1 MTPSFQGSIPAVY
14 QQHLVPLIFEPYAR
28 DLAARARGLP
38 ARRVLE
44 LAAGTGVVTRQLAL
58 ALPSD
63 VAIDASD
70 LSQPMLDQA
79 ASIGT
84 SRPVHWRQADV
95 HALPYPDSAFELV
108 VSQFGVMF
116 FSDKPRAFAEVR
128 RVLAPGGVFL
138 FNVWDR
144 LEANELP
151 NAVTEALAGLFP
163 DDPPTFMRR
172 IPHGYHEPS
181 AIARD
186 LGAGGFTSAPTIETV
201 AVMSH
206 ADDAHAGAVAFCCG
220 TPLRPDLEARASGQ
234 LDEIVA
240 AVTRALTAR
249 FGTGPFDTKIQ
260 ALVVS
265 VRKSS

>member
-1 MTPSFQGSIPAVY
+1 MTPAFQGSIPAVY

-58 ALPSD
+58 SLPAD

-84 SRPVHWRQADV
+84 ARPVHWRQADV
-95 HALPYPDSAFELV
+95 HALPYADAAFELV

-144 LEANELP
+144 LEENELP

-172 IPHGYHEPS
+172 IPHGYHEPA

-186 LGAGGFTSAPTIETV
+186 LGAGGFTSTSTIETV
-201 AVMSH
+201 AFTSH
-206 ADDAHAGAVAFCCG
+206 AADARAGAVAFCCG
-220 TPLRPDLEARASGQ
+220 TPLRPDLEARAPGQ
-234 LDEIVA
+234 LDEVVA
-240 AVTRALTAR
+240 AVTSVLTAR
-249 FGTGPFDTKIQ
+249 FGAGAIDTKIQ

-265 VRKSS
+265 ARKS